1 MHASGNLPSVVV
13 GLRLAGLS
21 TAQPSASQR
30 GRSWPVATLTGSRLS
45 GGWVGRPGV
54 GRESRRRGV
63 GGGGLSRKAA
73 AFASA
78 LVTLFTHTSVR
89 HDGKD
94 VGPPAPQPFRGSA
107 AERRAMR
114 RSRMCRTRPTARG
127 DGPLRRLPMAAR
139 LSRRPAPTI
148 RPGSRVRQQRRLWA
162 NCRWA
167 WPGRC
172 VWCGPGN
179 ALIVPAGDRR
189 GSDPGPAPGVGGG
202 WRIQCRP
209 NALDCTEFDSDSAPQ
224 RATSQRP
231 PARSLPSGRQSV
243 VACRR
248 GRGRA
253 EQKTDADDSR
263 LSCHAWR
270 GARRDTKH
278 PLSRAAR
285 ECGWIWCLARR
296 QQQRDWERGLLQDEA
311 KRPPQLRAKV
321 ASRRGAA
328 RGERRRRG
336 RQAST

>member
-1 MHASGNLPSVVV
+1 M
-13 GLRLAGLS
+13 
-21 TAQPSASQR
+21 
-30 GRSWPVATLTGSRLS
+30 
-45 GGWVGRPGV
+45 GRPGV
-54 GRESRRRGV
+54 GRESRRREWEGRAEPE
-63 GGGGLSRKAA
+63 GCSLCTSSRHFVHTHERATRRQGRRP
-73 AFASA
+73 ASA
-78 LVTLFTHTSVR
+78 STFPRLSCRAAGDATFSNVQDAA
-89 HDGKD
+89 DGT
-94 VGPPAPQPFRGSA
+94 
-107 AERRAMR
+107 RR
-114 RSRMCRTRPTARG
+114 
-127 DGPLRRLPMAAR
+127 PLRRLPMAAR

-148 RPGSRVRQQRRLWA
+148 RPGSRVRQQRRLRA

>member
-1 MHASGNLPSVVV
+1 
-13 GLRLAGLS
+13 
-21 TAQPSASQR
+21 
-30 GRSWPVATLTGSRLS
+30 
-45 GGWVGRPGV
+45 
-54 GRESRRRGV
+54 
-63 GGGGLSRKAA
+63 
-73 AFASA
+73 
-78 LVTLFTHTSVR
+78 
-89 HDGKD
+89 
-94 VGPPAPQPFRGSA
+94 
-107 AERRAMR
+107 MR

-127 DGPLRRLPMAAR
+127 DLCDACQWPRGCRDV
-139 LSRRPAPTI
+139 RRPPFAPAQ
-148 RPGSRVRQQRRLWA
+148 GCA
-162 NCRWA
+162 NSDDCGPTVVG
-167 WPGRC
+167 PGRGG

-336 RQAST
+336 R